1 MTLAQ
6 EYIAGLVTNLLAIIV
21 GAWLCYVAS
30 ASDRVGHV
38 HTQRVRYRILT
49 MALVS
54 YLIVAASDGAAVRSH
69 WNQSG
74 EAKYVLTFA
83 LLAMVASLGAFVM
96 PLAFVRLYRNPV
108 YVAYEKD
115 GCHRLTEE
123 VRAGRLQ
130 WYDSSNGKP
139 VDLTRDVLWDD

>member
-1 MTLAQ
+1 MTPTQ
-6 EYIAGLVTNLLAIIV
+6 EYITGLVTNLLAIIV

-49 MALVS
+49 MALVA
-54 YLIVAASDGAAVRSH
+54 YLIVAVSDGAAVRSH
-69 WNQSG
+69 WDQSG

-83 LLAMVASLGAFVM
+83 LLAVVASLGAFVV
-96 PLAFVRLYRNPV
+96 PFAFVRLYRNPV
-108 YVAYEKD
+108 YVAYKKD

-123 VRAGRLQ
+123 IREGRLQ
-130 WYDSSNGKP
+130 WYDSSSGKP
-139 VDLTRDVLWDD
+139 VDRTRTVLWDD